1 MKTECGDFFYIAL
14 DSDGARM
21 LREHLNSQRKPEV
34 KLLDP
39 PPSVRIEEEDDYDIT
54 ALKVGLFEVG

>member
-1 MKTECGDFFYIAL
+1 
-14 DSDGARM
+14 M